1 VEARGGNGR
10 SGCKR
15 EAEAGFFAGDKL
27 PIQFRCTTCNQLL
40 SISRKKA
47 GVEIL
52 CPKCTTLTRVPQLD
66 SAGDDEAPA
75 EKPPE
80 RPASPNLATAP
91 KAPAK
96 TTPVASQEEQKQPR
110 REAIE
115 PRPPAPPAPA
125 VPPPPVQSLPRAPEP
140 APPESAWDDADQ
152 QDEFEEF
159 SPPEAEDDA
168 AAFLH
173 AAHGGLSSPVP
184 PLAYNPW
191 VEADHDDEDFH
202 PTKRQHPPKDELDMT
217 SLVDVTFLLLV
228 FFMITASF
236 TVQKFI
242 QIAAPESDDNA
253 AAATAVVSND
263 DIVGES
269 VVVAVDAEDR
279 IVVDDKPVGGLSE
292 LKELFIQKRRD
303 EGKSD
308 VLIEAVYQATHGTVV
323 AVTDMAMQA
332 EMRHVRRASR
342 RDADN

>member
-1 VEARGGNGR
+1 M
-10 SGCKR
+10 
-15 EAEAGFFAGDKL
+15 

-66 SAGDDEAPA
+66 STGDVAPPAQA
-75 EKPPE
+75 EVTRPE
-80 RPASPNLATAP
+80 TSAPP
-91 KAPAK
+91 KAAPLKEVAK
-96 TTPVASQEEQKQPR
+96 SAPVVAPEEQKAPR

-115 PRPPAPPAPA
+115 TPPVPAPP
-125 VPPPPVQSLPRAPEP
+125 VLPPPVVEAIPRAPEP
-140 APPESAWDDADQ
+140 APEESAWENAGQ
-152 QDEFEEF
+152 EDEFEEF
-159 SPPEAEDDA
+159 RPPEVEDDA

-191 VEADHDDEDFH
+191 VDIDHDEDEFH
-202 PTKRQHPPKDELDMT
+202 PTQRQHPPKDELDMT

-236 TVQKFI
+236 TVQKFL
-242 QIAAPESDDNA
+242 QIASPESDDNA

-279 IVVDDKPVGGLSE
+279 IVVDDKPVGGLAE
-292 LKELFIQKRRD
+292 LKDLFIQKRRD